1 MGEKC
6 NTAKYLN
13 IKEGIRKNKNLLI
26 IQPEKTLWETNEKKN
41 VSLANLRKTN
51 MNYKVAFF
59 RIFNFHFAFS

>member
-26 IQPEKTLWETNEKKN
+26 IQPEKTL
-41 VSLANLRKTN
+41 
-51 MNYKVAFF
+51 
-59 RIFNFHFAFS
+59 